1 MTRENAAIFGNFGV
15 YPKSL
20 LVKAFEDKFREV
32 IMSLVNA
39 SVKLA
44 GLGLGLVFLLSG
56 CGGGTL
62 VGGSSNLQREVDVL
76 KMEVADIR
84 DRSRLSDLGGGG
96 GQVASDLRVDVDNL
110 RLSLQR
116 LTENVET
123 ASLGGLTLRQQLEY
137 LSARLDRLEKTAK
150 LPPLS
155 RDVVADSAPLGPP
168 VMPQS
173 TAAPALPPT
182 AQSTAPPLEGTPVL
196 GADAPPPP
204 SLSAYDEGK
213 ALFDQKKYQE
223 AIAKL
228 REYLTSEPGGRQ
240 AGAAQFYIGECL
252 YNQNQY
258 EDAILE
264 YQNLVTGF
272 PKNTLVSAALL
283 KQGLSFQAL
292 GDKSSAKLFYQK
304 VVKDYPKSY
313 SAGVARE
320 RLKTI

>member
-1 MTRENAAIFGNFGV
+1 
-15 YPKSL
+15 
-20 LVKAFEDKFREV
+20 
-32 IMSLVNA
+32 MSL
-39 SVKLA
+39 SSTSLKLA
-44 GLGLGLVFLLSG
+44 LVLVGLVLVASG

-76 KMEVADIR
+76 KMEVADLR
-84 DRSRLSDLGGGG
+84 DRSRLSDMGGGG
-96 GQVASDLRVDVDNL
+96 GVPSSNNLRVDVDNL

-116 LTENVET
+116 LTESIET

-137 LSARLDRLEKTAK
+137 LSARIDRLEKRAS

-155 RDVVADSAPLGPP
+155 TEVVADSGPGPVGPP
-168 VMPQS
+168 VVAPS
-173 TAAPALPPT
+173 AVPPALPP
-182 AQSTAPPLEGTPVL
+182 STPAAGPVV
-196 GADAPPPP
+196 GQGPDTPPPP
-204 SLSAYDEGK
+204 SQSAYDEGK
-213 ALFDQKKYQE
+213 AMFDQKRYPD

-228 REYLTSEPGGRQ
+228 KEYLANEPSGRQ
-240 AGAAQFYIGECL
+240 AGAAQFYVGECL

-264 YQNLVTGF
+264 YQNLVTGY
-272 PKNTLVSAALL
+272 PKNSLVSAALL

-292 GDKSSAKLFYQK
+292 GDKASAKLFYQK
-304 VVKDYPKSY
+304 VVREYPKSY